1 MENEDK
7 LETIKKLK
15 MEHNAQVKA
24 KVPTKAN
31 AKSADT
37 SDSKIL
43 KLTSKIKTGAAMP
56 RSRRARC
63 ALGRLG
69 CGAGVFPRRA
79 GRW

>member
-1 MENEDK
+1 
-7 LETIKKLK
+7 
-15 MEHNAQVKA
+15 MEHKAQVKA

-56 RSRRARC
+56 HSRRARTHSS
-63 ALGRLG
+63 
-69 CGAGVFPRRA
+69 
-79 GRW
+79 